1 LIRQSSPALTKKLEF
16 SEHIHNLYEE
26 RGQQIL
32 KQTSYR
38 EHDTNPDFPWSLC
51 PESQEYHFGAATYL
65 LWVSQ
70 GLSKHLLNVSH
81 YGHFLM
87 GFERIFNSL
96 RSWGPL
102 QRKQQLRKC
111 L

>member
-1 LIRQSSPALTKKLEF
+1 MKREDK
-16 SEHIHNLYEE
+16 
-26 RGQQIL
+26 IL

-38 EHDTNPDFPWSLC
+38 EHDTNPDFPWS
-51 PESQEYHFGAATYL
+51 QECHFGAATYL
-65 LWVSQ
+65 LWVPQ
-70 GLSKHLLNVSH
+70 GLAKHLLNVSH

-102 QRKQQLRKC
+102 QMKQQLRKC